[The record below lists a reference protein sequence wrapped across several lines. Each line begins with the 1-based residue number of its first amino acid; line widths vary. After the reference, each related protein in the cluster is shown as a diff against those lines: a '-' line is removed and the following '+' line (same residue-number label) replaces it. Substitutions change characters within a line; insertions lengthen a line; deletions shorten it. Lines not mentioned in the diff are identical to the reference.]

1 MRTRF
6 TNVNMVRSSSKGAP
20 TRSLRREATLE
31 RIVDAALLVV
41 TDEGVEALTMQR
53 LAQELGYAIGALYRY
68 FASKDALLLA
78 VQRRVLD
85 HLAGDLA
92 EADARALAHLARS
105 QASAEAAALT
115 RVVLAAQVYETLP
128 DRRPSHFR
136 LLSVWLGDP
145 APIVPVESAL
155 PAVPASVALFL
166 SVPALL
172 REAVE
177 RGALDEGDAGE
188 RTLVLFGAVHGVL
201 TLRKL
206 SRFGIAGLE
215 PSMLS
220 AELCRALLRGWGAT
234 EPHLADAMRRARK
247 LAPSAEEGT

>member
-1 MRTRF
+1 
-6 TNVNMVRSSSKGAP
+6 MVRTSPERPAK
-20 TRSLRREATLE
+20 RSLRREATLE
-31 RIVDAALLVV
+31 RIVDAALVVV
-41 TDEGVEALTMQR
+41 TEEGVEALTMQR

-68 FASKDALLLA
+68 FPSKDALLLA

-85 HLAGDLA
+85 HLADDLTA
-92 EADARALAHLARS
+92 ADARAVAHLDRS
-105 QASAEAAALT
+105 QASAQAAVLT
-115 RVVLAAQVYETLP
+115 RLVLAARVYETLP

-145 APIVPVESAL
+145 APIVQVESAL

-177 RGALDEGDAGE
+177 RGALVEGDATE

-206 SRFGIAGLE
+206 SRYGIAALE

-220 AELCRALLRGWGAT
+220 AELVRALLRGWGAT
-234 EPHLADAMRRARK
+234 EPHLTDAMRRARR
-247 LAPSAEEGT
+247 LSPSAEEGT